1 MDSLWPTGLG
11 GSRMAKKQDDDVLMK
26 AYQKVGL
33 DAAFSKAIVAGGNAK
48 DIIDTW
54 KSDWR
59 GEHGAE
65 HPAIKAVLEGNAT
78 PAEAKSLLQAAEN
91 HRDLVEAVASGVR
104 SMKWA
109 HIVLSSGFEGNSDAV
124 SALLDGADPTIIAH
138 LLDIKLSAEDAK
150 KIGQKQFGKEEENVA
165 VDITKMSLIELKREC
180 DLARIKKTG
189 TAEELRSQLKT
200 YKNNL
205 KHVVKGYTTG
215 QYPRIKGQMA
225 TGYSTN
231 GRTQTTQYGTQYWV
245 TNPRGMTLWFNQK
258 QFDSIMKRRLAPG
271 KPSKDTN
278 KLAASYLQMK
288 STNYSLQNFK
298 TLILEQARRH
308 GIINESEFQDA
319 IEGKSDFNKA

>member
-1 MDSLWPTGLG
+1 
-11 GSRMAKKQDDDVLMK
+11 MK

-54 KSDWR
+54 KANWR

-91 HRDLVEAVASGVR
+91 HRDLVEAVASGTR

-124 SALLDGADPTIIAH
+124 SALLDGADPAIIAH
-138 LLDIKLSAEDAK
+138 LLDIKLSDADAK
-150 KIGQKQFGKEEENVA
+150 KIGQKQFGKDEEKVA
-165 VDITKMSLIELKREC
+165 VDITKMSLAELKREC
-180 DLARIKKTG
+180 DLARIRKTG
-189 TAEELRSQLKT
+189 TAEQLRSQLKT
-200 YKNNL
+200 YKNEL
-205 KHVVKGYTTG
+205 KNVVKGYTTG
-215 QYPRIKGQMA
+215 KYPERKGRMT

-231 GRTQTTQYGTQYWV
+231 GRTQTTRYGTQYWV
-245 TNPRGMTLWFNQK
+245 VTPNGRALWFNQA
-258 QFDSIMKRRLAPG
+258 QFDSIMNRRLAPG
-271 KPSKDTN
+271 KPSKVTN
-278 KLAASYLQMK
+278 KIAASYLQMK

-319 IEGKSDFNKA
+319 LTGKSDFNKA

>member
-1 MDSLWPTGLG
+1 
-11 GSRMAKKQDDDVLMK
+11 MAKKENDDVLMK
-26 AYQKVGL
+26 AYQRVGL

-54 KSDWR
+54 KADWR

-91 HRDLVEAVASGVR
+91 HRDLVEAVASGAR

-124 SALLDGADPTIIAH
+124 SALLDGADPAIIAH
-138 LLDIKLSAEDAK
+138 LLDIKLSAADAK
-150 KIGQKQFGKEEENVA
+150 KIGQKQFGKDEEKVA
-165 VDITKMSLIELKREC
+165 VDITKMSLAELKREC
-180 DLARIKKTG
+180 ELARIRKTG
-189 TAEELRSQLKT
+189 TAEQLRSHLKT
-200 YKNNL
+200 YKNEL
-205 KHVVKGYTTG
+205 KDVVKGYTTG
-215 QYPRIKGQMA
+215 KYPEKKGRML

-231 GRTQTTQYGTQYWV
+231 GRTQTTSWGTQYWV
-245 TNPRGMTLWFNQK
+245 TNPRGRSSWLNQA
-258 QFDSIMKRRLAPG
+258 QFDSIMDRRLEPG
-271 KPSKDTN
+271 KPSKVTN
-278 KLAASYLQMK
+278 KIAASYLQMK
-288 STNYSLQNFK
+288 STNYSLQGFK

-319 IEGKSDFNKA
+319 LEGKSDFNKA